1 MIVSLKNVH
10 MFCMTGKLKK
20 IFFTFSVRLRHE
32 VQISLYSVYEL

>member
-20 IFFTFSVRLRHE
+20 SNFTFSVRLRHK
-32 VQISLYSVYEL
+32 VQIAWYSKYEL